1 SLPQEHQ
8 HVFTS
13 ARANQLSNMAML
25 QLLRGM
31 RDGGYTVHGFRSAF
45 STWAREKTDY
55 PREIVEACLAHAS
68 PYCVFIDGGTYPFT
82 SYRAVSE
89 AYCGTIAC
97 LGLGVSETPSCMVL
111 NEAGRPVATVG
122 YNGRI
127 FRISE
132 QGEIDYEHPLFE
144 PIG

>member
-1 SLPQEHQ
+1 MGDVLAQADKALYGRKAAGPDGAIRSTATRLQQLFGGGRNTLGDAGCGNLAER
-8 HVFTS
+8 VRATS
-13 ARANQLSNMAML
+13 A
-25 QLLRGM
+25 
-31 RDGGYTVHGFRSAF
+31 
-45 STWAREKTDY
+45 E
-55 PREIVEACLAHAS
+55 LA
-68 PYCVFIDGGTYPFT
+68 PYLVFISGGTHPFT

-89 AYCGTIAC
+89 AYRGTIAC
-97 LGLGVSETPSCMVL
+97 LGPGVSETPSCMVL